1 MQAIPHA
8 GGVGSRV
15 WAPNAQRV
23 SVIGSFNGW
32 DVRFLGFGG
41 ASPGRTQNSTV
52 PVQPLRKAAI
62 IHPTRR

>member
-52 PVQPLRKAAI
+52 PVQPLRKAGY
-62 IHPTRR
+62 HSP